1 MEVRLLSLSTTF
13 DSNRTLKLVFI
24 TLSLRVKVLD
34 FQNKGEFKEEEDD
47 KVNKVILDI
56 VVEYRI

>member
-34 FQNKGEFKEEEDD
+34 FQNKGEFKEEEDG
-47 KVNKVILDI
+47 KVNKVALDI

>member
-47 KVNKVILDI
+47 KVNKVTLDI